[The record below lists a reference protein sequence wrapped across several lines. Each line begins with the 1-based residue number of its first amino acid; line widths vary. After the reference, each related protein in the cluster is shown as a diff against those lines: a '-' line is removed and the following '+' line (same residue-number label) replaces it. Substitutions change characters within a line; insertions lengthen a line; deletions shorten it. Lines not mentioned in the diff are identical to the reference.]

1 MSKPIG
7 LPQKIASALRLKMK
21 SVMSSNDLINT
32 FAFGMPPW
40 KERLAARFP
49 RRRFVFISSQI
60 AEKKFTDQF
69 KKRILADPKAE
80 IFAWST
86 RLAPHLAAFIE
97 RNNLKCVYVD
107 NGFIHSTEPGGLEK
121 PSFSLLLDSRA
132 PHHDAERASDLERLL
147 NEYDFVADGTLLD
160 RAGKIMSLILGAG
173 LSRHNDAPLVDIDS
187 VYGVKTSSRVLVL
200 GEFEKNSSL
209 SNEELLRL
217 AVMENPESQII
228 FMPHASMFR
237 KSGPVFSCPADLK
250 KACLVLKKKVPIAQ
264 ALKTIDHVYT
274 VASLDGFE
282 ALMRGIKVT
291 TLGCPF
297 YSGWGLT
304 DDRRPNERRKRRLS
318 LVELFAGAYLL
329 YPKYYDEQDK
339 EITPD
344 SFFEAILGPPGTSR
358 KFESSAKENDAIT
371 GASLFFRVGSQ
382 PPGPKRPSAYMLGF
396 AGHKVPFFADEL
408 TGYNTFALNIPVAEQ
423 LGVSSASLFAG
434 VELAPD
440 DVIIVWG
447 RKDPIGLRAYAESK
461 SIPIHRVED
470 AFIRSIDLGGVH
482 GTPLSYIYDKTGIY
496 FDAEQPSDLELLLNE
511 YDFKEDTTLME
522 RARACIKHLLQ
533 TGTSKYNFADRVNI
547 ASFYGEKSKKRILVI
562 GQVEDDASIQYGCSR
577 RMTNNDLVTRAKLE
591 NPDAQIIYKPHPD
604 VLLGLRKRISDP
616 SQVESIAQVM
626 YESIPI
632 ADALETID
640 HVYTITSLAGFEA
653 LLRGIKVTAFGAP
666 FYSGWGL
673 TDDRQPVSRRVR
685 TLEVAEI
692 FAAAYILY
700 PRYLNPFTRERVEVE
715 EAMSLLEW
723 MKSSGIH
730 PCDIHDDEKVSGILI
745 KRSERALEAASID
758 AAKRFADLAV
768 STNSSAAAYCQRAH
782 VNLMAGSLG
791 EIIERDYLVACNLIK
806 WNDIGPMMAYARYL
820 WEFSGNT
827 KEFYQVVSKLKKTKS
842 LSAAQQLS
850 IAAMLNSCGYY
861 NAAIDLY
868 LQSVKSQ
875 TNSHPTGYV
884 ELCHTLNKLK
894 LSDELNMARASEI
907 RKHLKDETLKFAGAI
922 LDSRGDFCV
931 VGNSPKEIGSG
942 NGPRIDSHK
951 IVIRFNSYSV
961 DYPFNNDYGNRTDI
975 WIRMPR
981 NVGLSDRVDPSIK
994 QVIVS
999 GSNWPHRMADGVWFF
1014 SNLLDD
1020 FSSVGVVPFDVYKRL
1035 VSELKAVPSGG
1046 LQILYWIYSLIGPIP
1061 RECVY
1066 GFELT
1071 DQPKHKDHQ
1080 YGATTQR
1087 VVRHNWER
1095 ERALFDRMIAQ

>member
-1 MSKPIG
+1 M
-7 LPQKIASALRLKMK
+7 ASALRPKIK
-21 SVMSSNDLINT
+21 SLIPSGQIVT

-40 KERLAARFP
+40 KGKLAARFP
-49 RRRFVFISSQI
+49 DRRFVFISSKI
-60 AEKKFTDQF
+60 AETKFNDQF
-69 KKRILADPKAE
+69 RKRILAE
-80 IFAWST
+80 SCEVFAWST
-86 RLAPHLAAFIE
+86 GLAPHITAFIE
-97 RNNLKCVYVD
+97 QNKLKCTYVD
-107 NGFIHSTEPGGLEK
+107 NGFIHSIGPATNET
-121 PSFSLLLDSRA
+121 PSLSLLLDSHA
-132 PHHDAERASDLERLL
+132 PHHDATKPSDLERLL
-147 NEYDFVADGTLLD
+147 NEYDFTSDEALLT
-160 RAGKIMSLILGAG
+160 RARKIMSSILEAG
-173 LSRHNDAPLVDIDS
+173 LSRYNDAPLVDIES
-187 VYGVKTSSRVLVL
+187 IYGAKTSNRVLVL
-200 GEFEKNSSL
+200 GEAEKKISL
-209 SNEELLRL
+209 SNEELLRF
-217 AVMENPESQII
+217 AATENPDSQII
-228 FMPHASMFR
+228 FIPHASMFKKGGLSFR
-237 KSGPVFSCPADLK
+237 YPADLK
-250 KACLVLKKKVPIAQ
+250 KVCLVPKKRIRIAQ
-264 ALKTIDHVYT
+264 ALKTVDHVYT
-274 VASLDGFE
+274 IASLDGFE

-304 DDRRPNERRKRRLS
+304 DDRQPNDRIKRRLS
-318 LVELFAGAYLL
+318 LVELFAAAYLL
-329 YPKYYDEQDK
+329 YPKYYNEQDQ
-339 EITPD
+339 ETEPD
-344 SFFEAILGPPGTSR
+344 TFFEAVLKQLSGNSLPQAPKGIAENVIKNKAKKNSP
-358 KFESSAKENDAIT
+358 SSF
-371 GASLFFRVGSQ
+371 LLVGSE
-382 PPGPKRPSAYMLGF
+382 PRNPELPSAYMVGF
-396 AGHKVPFFADEL
+396 VEHKVPFFADEL
-408 TGYNTFALNIPVAEQ
+408 TDYNTFALKIPVVQQ
-423 LGVSSASLFAG
+423 LEASPKDLFAHVKFG
-434 VELAPD
+434 QD

-447 RKDPIGLRAYAESK
+447 RKDPKDLQAFAASR
-461 SIPIHRVED
+461 SIPIHRIED

-482 GTPLSYIYDKTGIY
+482 GTPLSYIYDETGIY

-511 YDFKEDTTLME
+511 YDFKEDATLME
-522 RARACIKHLLQ
+522 RARACIGHLLQ

-547 ASFYGEKSKKRILVI
+547 ASFYGEKTKKRILVI

-577 RMTNNDLVTRAKLE
+577 RITNNDLVTRAKLE

-626 YESIPI
+626 YEAIPI

-730 PCDIHDDEKVSGILI
+730 PCDIHNDERVSNILI
-745 KRSERALEAASID
+745 KRSEKALEAANVD
-758 AAKRFADLAV
+758 AAKRFADFAV
-768 STNSSAAAYCQRAH
+768 NTNSSAAAYCQRAS
-782 VNLMAGSLG
+782 VNLRAGAVG
-791 EIIERDYLVACNLIK
+791 AIVERDFVVACNLNK
-806 WNDIGPMMAYARYL
+806 WNDFEPLMAYARYL
-820 WEFSGNT
+820 WEFSGTT
-827 KEFYQVVSKLKKTKS
+827 KELYQIAARLRKFKKISPK
-842 LSAAQQLS
+842 QQATV
-850 IAAMLNSCGYY
+850 AAMLNSCGYY
-861 NAAIDLY
+861 DLAIDLFCKAAK
-868 LQSVKSQ
+868 VD
-875 TNSHPTGYV
+875 TASHPAGYI
-884 ELCHTLNKLK
+884 ELCHTLNKVK
-894 LSDELNMARASEI
+894 LSDDLNMPRASEI
-907 RKHLKDETLKFAGAI
+907 RKILKEETSRFVGAI
-922 LDSRGDFCV
+922 QDSKGDFCV
-931 VGNSPKEIGSG
+931 VGNSPREIGTE
-942 NGPRIDSHK
+942 NGPKIDSHK

-961 DYPFNNDYGNRTDI
+961 DYPFCRDYGNRTDI

-981 NVGLSDRVDPSIK
+981 NVGLTDRVDPSIK

-999 GSNWPHRMADGVWFF
+999 GSNWPHRMADGVLFF

-1035 VSELKAVPSGG
+1035 VSELKSVPSGG

-1071 DQPKHKDHQ
+1071 DQPKHKDRQ

>member
-1 MSKPIG
+1 MSKPTG
-7 LPQKIASALRLKMK
+7 LPLKIASALRLKMK

-49 RRRFVFISSQI
+49 GRRFVFISSQI
-60 AEKKFTDQF
+60 AEKKFNAQF
-69 KKRILADPKAE
+69 KRRILAEPQSE

-86 RLAPHLAAFIE
+86 GLAPHITAFIE
-97 RNNLKCVYVD
+97 QNNLKCTYLD
-107 NGFIHSTEPGGLEK
+107 NGFIHSIEPTAAET
-121 PSFSLLLDSRA
+121 PSFSLLLDSV
-132 PHHDAERASDLERLL
+132 PHHDATKPSDLERLL
-147 NEYDFVADGTLLD
+147 NEYDFASDEALLT
-160 RAGKIMSLILGAG
+160 RARKIMSSILDAG
-173 LSRHNDAPLVDIDS
+173 LSRYNDAPLVDIES
-187 VYGVKTSSRVLVL
+187 VYGAKTSNRVLVL
-200 GEFEKNSSL
+200 GESEKKNSI
-209 SNEELLRL
+209 SNEELLRF
-217 AVMENPESQII
+217 AATENPDSQII
-228 FMPHASMFR
+228 FIPHASMF
-237 KSGPVFSCPADLK
+237 KKGGLSFTCPADLK
-250 KACLVLKKKVPIAQ
+250 KVCLVPKRRIRIAQ

-274 VASLDGFE
+274 IASLDGFE

-291 TLGCPF
+291 TLGSPF

-304 DDRRPNERRKRRLS
+304 DDRQPNERRSRALS
-318 LVELFAGAYLL
+318 LEELFAAAYLL
-329 YPKYYDEQDK
+329 YPKYYDELDK

-344 SFFEAILGPPGTSR
+344 GFFETALSR
-358 KFESSAKENDAIT
+358 PLADKELDDSAKKDTMSAS
-371 GASLFFRVGSQ
+371 SLFFAHVGSRSLS
-382 PPGPKRPSAYMLGF
+382 PMLPSAYMLGF
-396 AGHKVPFFADEL
+396 VEHKVPFFADEL
-408 TGYNTFALNIPVAEQ
+408 TDYNTFALNMPVAEQ
-423 LGVSSASLFAG
+423 QGLSPASLFG
-434 VELAPD
+434 RVELGPN
-440 DVIIVWG
+440 DVIVVWG
-447 RKDPIGLRAYAESK
+447 RKDPPGLRQFAASK

-482 GTPLSYIYDKTGIY
+482 GTPLSYIYDETGIY
-496 FDAEQPSDLELLLNE
+496 FDAEQPSDLELLLSE
-511 YDFKEDTTLME
+511 YDFKADTTLMA
-522 RARACIKHLLQ
+522 RARACIEHFLRS
-533 TGTSKYNFADRVNI
+533 GTSKYNFADRVDI
-547 ASFYGEKSKKRILVI
+547 ASFYGEKTDKRILVI

-577 RMTNNDLVTRAKLE
+577 RITNNDLVTRARLE

-616 SQVESIAQVM
+616 TQVESIAQVL
-626 YESIPI
+626 YESVPI

-673 TDDRQPVSRRVR
+673 TDDRQPVPRRGR

-700 PRYLNPFTRERVEVE
+700 PRYLNPINGERIEIE

-723 MKSSGIH
+723 MKSSGIQ
-730 PCDIHDDEKVSGILI
+730 PSGIHDDERVSGILI
-745 KRSERALEAASID
+745 KRSKKALEAANIV
-758 AAKRFADLAV
+758 AAKRFADFAV
-768 STNSSAAAYCQRAH
+768 SANSSAAAYCQRAH
-782 VNLMAGSLG
+782 VNLMAGSVG
-791 EIIERDYLVACNLIK
+791 EVIERDYLVACNLGK
-806 WNDIGPMMAYARYL
+806 WNDLESMMAYAKYL
-820 WEFSGNT
+820 WEFSGTT
-827 KEFYQVVSKLKKTKS
+827 KEFYQVVSRLRKIKM
-842 LSAAQQLS
+842 LSAGQKMT
-850 IAAMLNSCGYY
+850 IAAMLHSCGYY
-861 NAAIDLY
+861 NAAIDLCCEAIRN
-868 LQSVKSQ
+868 Q
-875 TNSHPTGYV
+875 TEPLPPGYI
-884 ELCHTLNKLK
+884 ELCHTLNKVK
-894 LSDELNMARASEI
+894 PGDGLNMARATEI
-907 RKHLKDETLKFAGAI
+907 RKHLKEETLKFAGAI

-931 VGNSPKEIGSG
+931 VGNSPKEIGTG

-961 DYPFNNDYGNRTDI
+961 DYPFNKDYGNRTDI

-981 NVGLSDRVDPSIK
+981 NVGLTDRVDPSIK

-999 GSNWPHRMADGVWFF
+999 GSNWPHRMPDGIWFF

-1035 VSELKAVPSGG
+1035 VSELKSVPSGG
-1046 LQILYWIYSLIGPIP
+1046 LQILYWVYSLTGPIP

-1071 DQPKHKDHQ
+1071 DQPKHKDLQ
-1080 YGATTQR
+1080 YGATSQR